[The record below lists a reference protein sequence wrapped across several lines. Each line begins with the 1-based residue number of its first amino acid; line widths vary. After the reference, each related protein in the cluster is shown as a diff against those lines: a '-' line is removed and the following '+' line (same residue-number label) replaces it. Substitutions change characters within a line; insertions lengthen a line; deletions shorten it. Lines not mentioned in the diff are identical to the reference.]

1 MITLEERKKHMK
13 YIIDQ
18 IDAIKNKIKINDSL
32 FAFFIIIAHTIFI
45 GCGILYLLLCSVD
58 QIYFIFIAFWI
69 LLLFFHFYFNGCFLT
84 RIERYY
90 LTNDKW
96 YGPPTIPFLLIGY
109 PISKDE
115 ANMFIYICSIFITT
129 TIMVKLFLY
138 LY

>member
-18 IDAIKNKIKINDSL
+18 IDIIKNKIKINDTL
-32 FAFFIIIAHTIFI
+32 FAYLIIVIHTIFI
-45 GCGILYLLLCSVD
+45 GCGILYLLLYRVD
-58 QIYFIFIAFWI
+58 QIYFIFIVFWI

-90 LTNDKW
+90 LKDDKW
-96 YGPPTIPFLLIGY
+96 YGPPTLPFLLIGY
-109 PISKDE
+109 PITKKE
-115 ANMFIYICSIFITT
+115 ANIVIYISSFLITA

>member
-18 IDAIKNKIKINDSL
+18 FNIVQKYIEIDDFL
-32 FAFFIIIAHTIFI
+32 FAFFIIITHTIFI
-45 GCGILYLLLCSVD
+45 GCGILYLLLCKVD
-58 QIYFIFIAFWI
+58 NIYFIFIAFWI

-90 LTNDKW
+90 LKNDKW
-96 YGPPTIPFLLIGY
+96 YGPPTLPFLLIGY
-109 PISKDE
+109 PISKNE
-115 ANMFIYICSIFITT
+115 ANNVIYVSSFLITT
-129 TIMVKLFLY
+129 TIMIKLFLY

>member
-1 MITLEERKKHMK
+1 MITIEDRKKHMK

-18 IDAIKNKIKINDSL
+18 IDAIKNKIKINDTF
-32 FAFFIIIAHTIFI
+32 FAYLIIVTHTIFI
-45 GCGILYLLLCSVD
+45 GCGILYLLLCKVD
-58 QIYFIFIAFWI
+58 KIYFIFIVFWI

-90 LTNDKW
+90 LKNDKW
-96 YGPPTIPFLLIGY
+96 YGPPTLPFLLIGY
-109 PISKDE
+109 PISKNE
-115 ANMFIYICSIFITT
+115 ANNVIYVSSFLITA

>member
-18 IDAIKNKIKINDSL
+18 IDAIKNKIKINDTL
-32 FAFFIIIAHTIFI
+32 FAYLIIVTHTIFI

-69 LLLFFHFYFNGCFLT
+69 LLLFFHFYFNGSFLT

-90 LTNDKW
+90 LKEDKW
-96 YGPPTIPFLLIGY
+96 YGPPTLPFLLIGY
-109 PISKDE
+109 PISKNE
-115 ANMFIYICSIFITT
+115 ANNVIHVSSFLITA

>member
-18 IDAIKNKIKINDSL
+18 IDAIKNKIKINDTL
-32 FAFFIIIAHTIFI
+32 FAYLIIVTHTIFI
-45 GCGILYLLLCSVD
+45 GYGILYLLLCSVD
-58 QIYFIFIAFWI
+58 KIYFIFIAFWI

-90 LTNDKW
+90 LKNDKW
-96 YGPPTIPFLLIGY
+96 YGPPTLPFLLIGY
-109 PISKDE
+109 PISKNE
-115 ANMFIYICSIFITT
+115 ANNVIYVSSFLITA

>member
-18 IDAIKNKIKINDSL
+18 IDAIKNKIKINDTL
-32 FAFFIIIAHTIFI
+32 LAYLIIVTHTIFI
-45 GCGILYLLLCSVD
+45 GCGILYLLLCKVD
-58 QIYFIFIAFWI
+58 NIYFIFIAFWI

-90 LTNDKW
+90 LKNDKW
-96 YGPPTIPFLLIGY
+96 YGPPTLPFLLIGY
-109 PISKDE
+109 PISKNE
-115 ANMFIYICSIFITT
+115 ANNVIYVSSFLITA

>member
-18 IDAIKNKIKINDSL
+18 IDAIKNKIKINDTL
-32 FAFFIIIAHTIFI
+32 FAYLIIVTHTIFI
-45 GCGILYLLLCSVD
+45 GCGILYLLLCKVD
-58 QIYFIFIAFWI
+58 NIYFIFIAFWI

-90 LTNDKW
+90 LKNDKW
-96 YGPPTIPFLLIGY
+96 YGPPTLPFLLIGY
-109 PISKDE
+109 PISKNE
-115 ANMFIYICSIFITT
+115 ANNVIYVSSFLITT

>member
-1 MITLEERKKHMK
+1 MITLEDRKKNMK

-18 IDAIKNKIKINDSL
+18 FDIVQKYIKIDDSQ

-58 QIYFIFIAFWI
+58 QIYFIFIVFWI

-90 LTNDKW
+90 LKDDKW
-96 YGPPTIPFLLIGY
+96 YGPPTLPFLLIGY
-109 PISKDE
+109 PITKKE
-115 ANMFIYICSIFITT
+115 ANNVIYISSFLITA

>member
-90 LTNDKW
+90 LKNDKW
-96 YGPPTIPFLLIGY
+96 YGPPTLPFLLIGY
-109 PISKDE
+109 PISKNE
-115 ANMFIYICSIFITT
+115 ANNVIYVSSFLITA

>member
-13 YIIDQ
+13 YIIEQ
-18 IDAIKNKIKINDSL
+18 IDAIKNKIKINDTL
-32 FAFFIIIAHTIFI
+32 FAYLIIVTHTIFI

-90 LTNDKW
+90 LKNDKW
-96 YGPPTIPFLLIGY
+96 YGPPTLPFLLIGY
-109 PISKDE
+109 PISKNE
-115 ANMFIYICSIFITT
+115 ANNVIYVSSFLITA